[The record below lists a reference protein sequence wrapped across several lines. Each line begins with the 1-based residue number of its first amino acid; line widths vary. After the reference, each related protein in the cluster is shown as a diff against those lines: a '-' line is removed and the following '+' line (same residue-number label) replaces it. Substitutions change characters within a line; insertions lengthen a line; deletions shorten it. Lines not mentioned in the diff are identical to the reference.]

1 MWDIWI
7 FLPIT
12 DCLSPGEILSS
23 LHYKAKTTKQ
33 LLQVHHVQPRAG
45 PGRVELGPEEGIIV
59 DQ

>member
-1 MWDIWI
+1 M

-23 LHYKAKTTKQ
+23 LHYKAQSTEQ